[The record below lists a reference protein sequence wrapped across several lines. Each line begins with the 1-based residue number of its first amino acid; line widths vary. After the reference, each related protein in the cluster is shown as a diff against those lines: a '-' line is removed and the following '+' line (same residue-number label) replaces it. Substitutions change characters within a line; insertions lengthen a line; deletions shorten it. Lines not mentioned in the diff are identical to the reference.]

1 MDRPGS
7 LRRREHGTESPVGVG
22 NDIRAVADEVRDVGG
37 VPQEVLAL
45 DCGALAVTTTVEH
58 QELIALLCERLLRLP
73 LLSPGRQ

>member
-1 MDRPGS
+1 M
-7 LRRREHGTESPVGVG
+7 
-22 NDIRAVADEVRDVGG
+22 RAVADDVRDVGG